1 MNGEPRAGPNEN
13 AARWGPGAALEGTD
27 TETLNN
33 SDSTTNIVPLPT
45 KDAAGL
51 IEGKAWPLIPS
62 GKYSVTFLHHEL
74 GMAFKVP
81 RLFLHFRVVTPGDY
95 FGETV
100 YRAFRVR
107 SATIKKRKGGAF
119 KVSRNSDYVR
129 EMVTLL
135 NLRGR
140 LDRISPLILRDKVLQ
155 AEIGEVTRDHKQR
168 EIPSALQYSVVR
180 KLICVEAGTP

>member
-1 MNGEPRAGPNEN
+1 MTEIEN
-13 AARWGPGAALEGTD
+13 AARWGPAALERV
-27 TETLNN
+27 EEESLNTTN
-33 SDSTTNIVPLPT
+33 STTNIIPLPAST
-45 KDAAGL
+45 KDGAGL

-81 RLFLHFRVVTPGDY
+81 RLFLHFRIVTPGNY

-107 SATIKKRKGGAF
+107 SANVKKKKGGAF
-119 KVSRNSDYVR
+119 RVSRNSDYVR

-168 EIPSALQYSVVR
+168 EIPTALKYSVIR
-180 KLICVEAGTP
+180 KLICIEAGTQ